1 MEVMQWNPAVW
12 MSESRQFLLEVRSEY
27 RKVTWPN
34 QKEAVAGT
42 IGVLVVA
49 TVITLVLSGIDLVL
63 GQVIQWI
70 LP

>member
-1 MEVMQWNPAVW
+1 MQWNPAVW

-42 IGVLVVA
+42 IGVVVVA

>member
-1 MEVMQWNPAVW
+1 MQWNPVVW
-12 MSESRQFLLEVRSEY
+12 MSDSRQFLLEVRSEY

-42 IGVLVVA
+42 IGVLVVV

-63 GQVIQWI
+63 GQLIQWI